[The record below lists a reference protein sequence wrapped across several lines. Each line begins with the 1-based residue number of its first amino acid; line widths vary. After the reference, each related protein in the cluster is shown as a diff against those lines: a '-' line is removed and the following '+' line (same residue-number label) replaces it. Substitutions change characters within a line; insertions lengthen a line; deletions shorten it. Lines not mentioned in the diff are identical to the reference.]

1 MFSWASPPAP
11 APASPSAEMA
21 SAVQAAVNET
31 TARMASAHRANLRKV
46 VGEAVARSDE
56 RNRSR
61 VDEAHALAALHQRE
75 ATAFIGALAT
85 ELPVVEGEVR
95 AAEAVAA
102 GLTAE
107 LEAER
112 AASAHF
118 AQELRK
124 QAL

>member
-31 TARMASAHRANLRKV
+31 TTRMASAHRANLRKV

-85 ELPVVEGEVR
+85 ELEAL
-95 AAEAVAA
+95 AAAIFVDHT
-102 GLTAE
+102 LQ
-107 LEAER
+107 
-112 AASAHF
+112 HF
-118 AQELRK
+118 VGTPL
-124 QAL
+124 